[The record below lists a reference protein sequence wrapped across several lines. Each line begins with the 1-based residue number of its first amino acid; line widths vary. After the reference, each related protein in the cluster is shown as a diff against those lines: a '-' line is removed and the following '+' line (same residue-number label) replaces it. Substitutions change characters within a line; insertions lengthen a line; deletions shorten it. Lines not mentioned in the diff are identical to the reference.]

1 MKKILSLAA
10 AAAMAFSANAALS
23 TTDFKSN
30 NYIQEWGH
38 LKLVGNQLCSEKGEA
53 IQLKGWSA
61 FGNFDKNCARSG
73 NDLDQMK
80 AWGANVV
87 RLPEYPNVKS
97 QTWGQFSESQFKQL
111 IDDANARGMYV
122 VADWHVLKS
131 NDCDICG
138 DPTNLENE
146 GQFTTS
152 ATTFFKTISAY
163 VKQKGYVH
171 VIYELSN
178 EPTQGVDF
186 SKIKSYS
193 ERMINV
199 ITQNDDSK
207 PIVIVATPNWDQEIG
222 EAVNSPLNTS
232 KAQVLY
238 SFHLY
243 ANDDAH
249 RDNHFPK
256 FKNAVNKIPVFVS
269 EWGLSFS
276 RPEERASYDD
286 VNLTFGK
293 EFWNAMGGMY
303 GQKVSWCNWSY
314 GSKKEGA
321 STFIE
326 ECDPSRL
333 SKSGNA
339 VIEMLGG
346 NPADRPDVGECFAT
360 PFEFSTSVNTKDNI
374 FQVSGFNNGGEGVG
388 YHDCNN
394 TPQDSF
400 YTADGVLIQPTEKG
414 KPGCQA
420 ATAEGYCEYRKD
432 ECVDITGCNGG
443 INKVGE
449 GYNIGWISSGE
460 WLRYCI
466 KVTDPG
472 YYSIEV
478 VGNPTTAGAAHV
490 LTATIVEGFHNV
502 ACDIDASTPTEVEEI
517 TGFNFQ
523 ECPDEY
529 YDPSEPDEAAWM
541 HWGWLKTSNPAGT
554 SIKNHGVCFKEAG
567 EYTLEI
573 GFPTGFGDL
582 GSLGFTYVKP
592 YTGEGWSNDVKNK
605 EVSLGSS
612 LNVNI
617 YYSQSAETISTN
629 AEASKIEVLDIAGK
643 LVASDNGKQVNVSNL
658 STGLYIVKVY
668 TDEFGIVTK
677 QIIKK

>member
-23 TTDFKSN
+23 STDFASN
-30 NYIQEWGH
+30 NYIQEWGR
-38 LKLVGNQLCSEKGEA
+38 LKLVGNQLCNKNGEA

-61 FGNFDKNCARSG
+61 FGNFDKNCTRNG
-73 NDLDQMK
+73 GDLDQMK
-80 AWGANVV
+80 VWGANVV
-87 RLPEYPNVKS
+87 RLPEYPNRER
-97 QTWGQFSESQFKQL
+97 QTWGQYSESQFKSL
-111 IDDANARGMYV
+111 IDEAANKGMYV
-122 VADWHVLKS
+122 VVDWHVLSS
-131 NDCDICG
+131 NDCGSCG
-138 DPTNLENE
+138 DPTNLEAE

-178 EPTQGVDF
+178 EPNIGVSF
-186 SKIKSYS
+186 QTIKSYS

-199 ITQNDDSK
+199 ITQNDDSN

-222 EAVNSPLNTS
+222 QAVESPLYSN
-232 KAQVLY
+232 KAQVMY
-238 SFHLY
+238 AFHLY
-243 ANDDAH
+243 ANDEAH
-249 RDNHFPK
+249 RKTHFPK
-256 FKNAVNKIPVFVS
+256 FTLAANKIPIFVS

-276 RPEERASYDD
+276 RPEENASYND
-286 VNLTFGK
+286 VNLEFGK

-314 GSKKEGA
+314 GFKKEGS
-321 STFIE
+321 STFME
-326 ECDPSRL
+326 ECNSDKL
-333 SKSGNA
+333 SPSGNA
-339 VIEMLGG
+339 VIQMLGG
-346 NPADRPDVGECFAT
+346 NPADKPEVGECAAT
-360 PFEFSTSVNTKDNI
+360 PFEFSQSTNKNDAI
-374 FQVSGFNNGGEGVG
+374 FAVSSFNNGGEGVG

-394 TPQDSF
+394 TPEDSF

-420 ATAEGYCEYRKD
+420 ATAAGYCEYRND

-449 GYNIGWISSGE
+449 GYNIGWISAGE

-472 YYSIEV
+472 YYSLEM
-478 VGNPTTAGAAHV
+478 VGNPTTAGAKKV
-490 LTATIVEGFHNV
+490 LYVSIVEGNHNV
-502 ACDIDASTPTEVEEI
+502 ACDLDASTNTEMEEI

-523 ECPDEY
+523 ECPEEY
-529 YDPSEPDEAAWM
+529 YDPSAKDEEVWM

-567 EYTLEI
+567 EYTLQLS
-573 GFPTGFGDL
+573 FPTGFGDM
-582 GSLGFTYVKP
+582 GSLGFTYKMP
-592 YTGEGWSNDVKNK
+592 YTGEGWGSDVNNK
-605 EVSLGSS
+605 EVSLGSA